1 MDSPTLESSVFPE
14 NRLVAYLHH
23 LTEVKQGLPYG
34 LPVSVSP
41 SHTITTTDDLVH
53 LTSLIGPHIAVLQ
66 LNADI
71 IDDWSDETVRQLTAL
86 SKRHSFLI
94 WESGRV
100 LNSTVDVVGRQK
112 ADTREVR
119 NELIDMIRKRYTK
132 GVVKAA
138 SWASLATAWASGV
151 AVDNQEADI
160 LIPTLKAAA
169 REAVADSVQ
178 TIRTE
183 ITANGTANGRPSSV
197 HESIPKRDGDG
208 SQQSYLT
215 SDYAAGDNGLSLP
228 PRKASTISLT
238 QTISQHTEDSTESL
252 LDIDTTEQV
261 EISENEQAISS
272 TPHSNLPPPPLL
284 ARGLVLLLPA
294 ASDTSFTSE
303 YRQSCLAAARANSDF
318 VIGFLCSQPWHLV
331 SRTDDL
337 FDAIPAA
344 PEAKQPLSPCSTN
357 GDAEETLPSFALF
370 SFVSHRMNSLNGKQ
384 IDDYYQDDDDNSNN
398 NNNNQHTSVT
408 MDLPSEPASPL
419 AIKLHSILA
428 QALKFR
434 DAPQRDSNTA
444 QTRPAPGNR
453 PRIMH
458 IPVVSL
464 P

>member
-14 NRLVAYLHH
+14 NRLIAYLNH
-23 LTEVKQGLPYG
+23 LAENKPGLPYG

-86 SKRHSFLI
+86 AKRHSFLI
-94 WESGRV
+94 WEAGRV

-112 ADTREVR
+112 SDTREVR

-169 REAVADSVQ
+169 REAVADSVR

-183 ITANGTANGRPSSV
+183 ITANGTNERPSSV
-197 HESIPKRDGDG
+197 HESIPKRDDG
-208 SQQSYLT
+208 GSPQPYLT
-215 SDYAAGDNGLSLP
+215 SDYAAGDSGLGLP

-252 LDIDTTEQV
+252 LDIDTTEQIEV
-261 EISENEQAISS
+261 SENEQATSS
-272 TPHSNLPPPPLL
+272 TPHGNLPPPPIL

-303 YRQSCLAAARANSDF
+303 YRESCLAAARANPDF
-318 VIGFLCSQPWHLV
+318 VIGFLCSLPWHLV
-331 SRTDDL
+331 SKTDDL
-337 FDAIPAA
+337 FDPVT
-344 PEAKQPLSPCSTN
+344 PEAEQPLSPYSTD

-384 IDDYYQDDDDNSNN
+384 IDDYYADDDDDNK
-398 NNNNQHTSVT
+398 NQVTSVT
-408 MDLPSEPASPL
+408 VDSPSDPASPL
-419 AIKLHSILA
+419 AVKLHSILA

-444 QTRPAPGNR
+444 QTRRASGSR